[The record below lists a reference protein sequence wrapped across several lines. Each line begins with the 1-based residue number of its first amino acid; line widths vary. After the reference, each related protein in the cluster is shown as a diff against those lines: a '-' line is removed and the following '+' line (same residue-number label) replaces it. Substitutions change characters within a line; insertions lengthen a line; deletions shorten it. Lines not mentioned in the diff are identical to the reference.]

1 MAGAP
6 ATLRPLD
13 DKIVI
18 QPRQT
23 PSLIVLKG
31 YAQEYNRLRDVRV
44 TSPKRDPPPVDPGKG
59 HRDHREGAQRTRQ
72 VNVAHRGRILIVDD
86 EPKIGSFIGRA
97 LTAAGY
103 ATEFACS
110 GADALRS
117 YAAGSY
123 DLVILD
129 LVIGDM
135 DGRQVLGQL
144 LTAHPDQ
151 AVIVLSCVA
160 DVAAKVDLLE
170 RGAQDYLTKPFSLA
184 ELLARVRV
192 RLRTEPY
199 HADHRPAPE
208 APAELQPLMPPLTAP
223 QLTSQAHGEVI
234 RAGHVTLD
242 IGRLVADIG
251 KGPVPLTRLEF
262 LLLRELAEHP
272 GHSVSKGRLLAAVW
286 GYDFDPGSNVVDV
299 CIRRIR
305 SKLGFELIKTVR
317 GEGYQLVS
325 LPRRGR
331 DRSGAR
337 HLRHSRLAAG
347 VALALQPARARRDL
361 GRLLHAQPHRHLLV
375 RVLGDH
381 PLPLHLDQP
390 DAAVRLPL
398 LADPSDDVDP
408 RRGDGDHRLWHRP

>member
-1 MAGAP
+1 
-6 ATLRPLD
+6 
-13 DKIVI
+13 
-18 QPRQT
+18 
-23 PSLIVLKG
+23 
-31 YAQEYNRLRDVRV
+31 V
-44 TSPKRDPPPVDPGKG
+44 T
-59 HRDHREGAQRTRQ
+59 
-72 VNVAHRGRILIVDD
+72 HRGRILIVDD

-117 YAAGSY
+117 HATASY

-144 LTAHPDQ
+144 LTARPDQ

-192 RLRTEPY
+192 RLRTEPQP
-199 HADHRPAPE
+199 AWPQPAPE
-208 APAELQPLMPPLTAP
+208 TLAGPSPLLPPLTAP
-223 QLTSQAHGEVI
+223 QPASQAHGEVI
-234 RAGHVTLD
+234 RAGNVTLD
-242 IGRLVADIG
+242 IARLVADIG
-251 KGPVPLTRLEF
+251 QGPVPLTRLEF

-325 LPRRGR
+325 
-331 DRSGAR
+331 
-337 HLRHSRLAAG
+337 
-347 VALALQPARARRDL
+347 
-361 GRLLHAQPHRHLLV
+361 
-375 RVLGDH
+375 
-381 PLPLHLDQP
+381 
-390 DAAVRLPL
+390 
-398 LADPSDDVDP
+398 
-408 RRGDGDHRLWHRP
+408 